1 MYNRTLPRTLLVST
15 LAITSSLSFA
25 SNDEVAAQKGREI
38 AIEIDK
44 RDQGFL
50 DSSAAVEM
58 VLINKSGDET
68 LRELTF
74 KRLESQEGADKSL
87 IRFGFPADIKG
98 TALLTHPKLN
108 DSDDQWLYL
117 PSLNRVKRISS
128 RNKSGAFVG
137 SEFSFEDMTDKVV
150 DDFTYQYIA
159 SKPCIDSNPSFD
171 KNALCDV
178 IDRFPVDTT
187 SGYTKQRVWVGQP
200 HRRIVRID
208 FYDRKQA
215 HLKTMMAKN
224 FSLFADKYWRPLNV
238 EMTNLQT
245 QRKTQLNYSS
255 IEFQQ
260 GLSDNELSRR
270 ALQRGR

>member
-1 MYNRTLPRTLLVST
+1 MYHRTLPSTLLLST

-25 SNDEVAAQKGREI
+25 SNDEVTAQKGREI

-44 RDQGFL
+44 RDRGFF

-58 VLINKSGDET
+58 VLINRSGDKT

-74 KRLESQEGADKSL
+74 KRLESQESADKSL

-150 DDFTYQYIA
+150 DDFTYQYIDT
-159 SKPCIDSNPSFD
+159 KPCIDSNPSFD
-171 KNALCDV
+171 KNTLCDV
-178 IDRFPVDTT
+178 IDRFPVDTQ
-187 SGYTKQRVWVGQP
+187 SGYTKQRVWVDQP

-208 FYDRKQA
+208 FYDRKKT

-238 EMTNLQT
+238 EMINLQT
-245 QRKTQLNYSS
+245 QRKTQLNYSN

-270 ALQRGR
+270 ALKRGK